1 MASTQVQEVV
11 RAWTDPDFREGLS
24 AEVLATLPP
33 NPAGAVE
40 LSDED
45 LGMVSGADVSITG
58 TIWMCFPFP
67 SGDTCGLICPS
78 NAHTNWPWCC
88 Y

>member
-1 MASTQVQEVV
+1 MASVQVQEVV
-11 RAWTDPDFREGLS
+11 RAWTDSEYRESLS
-24 AEVLATLPP
+24 ADEYARLPA

-45 LGMVSGADVSITG
+45 LGLVSGADLSITG
-58 TIWMCFPFP
+58 TIWLCFPFP
-67 SGDTCGLICPS
+67 SGDTCGVICPS
-78 NAHTNWPWCC
+78 NARTNWPFCC